1 MLNGDGSQEEAVV
14 TYGNWLA
21 AEISRRRISQRSLA
35 ARCGVDHSTISRI
48 VSDNVDPNM
57 STALR
62 IARVV
67 GWPEAHALIPASR
80 FEALGR

>member
-1 MLNGDGSQEEAVV
+1 V

-21 AEISRRRISQRSLA
+21 TEIARRRISQRSLA
-35 ARCGVDHSTISRI
+35 ARCGVNHSTISRI
-48 VSDNVDPNM
+48 VSDGVDPNM

-67 GWPEAHALIPASR
+67 GWPPAQTLVPATR
-80 FEALGR
+80 LG

>member
-1 MLNGDGSQEEAVV
+1 V

-21 AEISRRRISQRSLA
+21 AEIARRRISQRSLA

-48 VSDNVDPNM
+48 VSDGVDPNM

-62 IARVV
+62 IARVA
-67 GWPEAHALIPASR
+67 GWPPPQALIPASR
-80 FEALGR
+80 LGAAEG